1 VIGSLVFSYLFEGA
15 LMKFTILVMTFITIL
30 ISTPT
35 FALILM
41 CEVRLENEEP
51 ITMNLVEDELG
62 NINYFES
69 VIDDYSGLTHIIVS
83 ENEKKNI
90 IYVDIVDVI
99 GGKELKISSS
109 ALMASYDYKFLMDKD
124 YYSRTKIRTIFCN

>member
-1 VIGSLVFSYLFEGA
+1 
-15 LMKFTILVMTFITIL
+15 MKFTILVMTFITIL

>member
-1 VIGSLVFSYLFEGA
+1 MIGSLVFSYLFEGA